1 MTLIYNILILRPLSL
16 HILTTSYIMKFL
28 DLNDD
33 VKSSITKHITS
44 DCKINKIF
52 MTKSD
57 NDLQKKLSGGVK
69 EMKIDIDDI
78 CLFFKKK

>member
-1 MTLIYNILILRPLSL
+1 
-16 HILTTSYIMKFL
+16 MKFL

-57 NDLQKKLSGGVK
+57 HDLQKILFGGVK

-78 CLFFKKK
+78 CIDLK